1 MQGRW
6 LVSSLLLILVLPM
19 FSGCL
24 SLVTM
29 REMMD
34 QERGEP
40 QVERTQETHTIAHTF
55 DWTSLDDVEYSNVST
70 FYVRDDVAEIVIYF
84 KAAFSGSEFTG
95 AFDCNGILGR
105 YVEATLTDA
114 TGAVVWSE
122 NVCEDYNPLNSHIYA
137 DPTLPNGEWTLEVN
151 ARGFGESAT
160 NTLKDSFS
168 VVVTVY
174 KDCLEYPTENLC
186 VDS

>member
-29 REMMD
+29 REMME

-40 QVERTQETHTIAHTF
+40 QVEVTKETHTIAHTF
-55 DWTSLDDVEYSNVST
+55 DWTGIDGVEYSNVST
-70 FYVRDDVAEIVIYF
+70 FYVRDDVSEIVIYF
-84 KAAFSGSEFTG
+84 RVAINSGG
-95 AFDCNGILGR
+95 DCNGVLDR

-114 TGAVVWSE
+114 TGEVVWSE
-122 NVCEDYNPLNSHIYA
+122 NVCEDHNPLNYHIYA
-137 DPTLPNGEWTLEVN
+137 DPTLPNGEWTLDVN
-151 ARGFGESAT
+151 ARGFGESFV
-160 NTLKDSFS
+160 NQVKDSFS